1 MSPGTEAKQRLI
13 DRFELIPH
21 PEGGHYRETH
31 RDSVRV
37 ARLLGPATP
46 GNETGSIAR
55 SASTCIYY
63 MLCDGA
69 YSAWHRIRS
78 DEVWHFYAGDPLDV
92 HVIDAAGRLVT
103 HRLGNALVDNDAAFQ
118 VIVPS
123 GCWFSAECS
132 SRAADA
138 EASGFAFVGC
148 TVAPGFEFS
157 DFELADV
164 DTLAATYPNHAAIIR
179 RLAPR
184 PSDGINKT

>member
-1 MSPGTEAKQRLI
+1 MSDGKLAKQRLI
-13 DRFELIPH
+13 DRFELVPH
-21 PEGGHYRETH
+21 PEGGYYRETH

-37 ARLLGPATP
+37 ARLLGPVAP
-46 GNETGSIAR
+46 GGDTGAIAR

-92 HVIDAAGRLVT
+92 HVIDAAGQRVT
-103 HRLGNALVDNDAAFQ
+103 HRLGNALVDNDAEFQ

-123 GCWFSAECS
+123 GCWFSAERS
-132 SRAADA
+132 SLAAHGDA
-138 EASGFAFVGC
+138 TGLAFVGC
-148 TVAPGFEFS
+148 TGAPGFEFS

-164 DTLAATYPNHAAIIR
+164 DALATKYPSHAAILR

-184 PSDGINKT
+184 PSNSVNKT